1 MFCPIRKHGSSRW
14 SEITICRQPCF
25 AFQYGNNV
33 VRLLKEHRG
42 QRKGEAERARG
53 KRVDAGVIA
62 NTEPLDSVES
72 SEEEEMKD
80 DGIICKIC

>member
-1 MFCPIRKHGSSRW
+1 MKILRKLPENISNAQADQSMNKALI
-14 SEITICRQPCF
+14 S
-25 AFQYGNNV
+25 
-33 VRLLKEHRG
+33 LLKEHRE
-42 QRKGEAERARG
+42 QRKGEAKRARG

>member
-1 MFCPIRKHGSSRW
+1 MKILRKLPENISNAQADQSMNKALI
-14 SEITICRQPCF
+14 S
-25 AFQYGNNV
+25 
-33 VRLLKEHRG
+33 LLEEHRG
-42 QRKGEAERARG
+42 QRKGEAKRARG

-80 DGIICKIC
+80 DGIISKIC

>member
-1 MFCPIRKHGSSRW
+1 MKILRKLPENISNAQADQSMNKALI
-14 SEITICRQPCF
+14 S
-25 AFQYGNNV
+25 
-33 VRLLKEHRG
+33 LLKEHRG
-42 QRKGEAERARG
+42 QRKGEAKRARG

-80 DGIICKIC
+80 DGTICKIC

>member
-1 MFCPIRKHGSSRW
+1 MKILRKFPENISNAQADQSMNKALI
-14 SEITICRQPCF
+14 S
-25 AFQYGNNV
+25 
-33 VRLLKEHRG
+33 LLKKHRG
-42 QRKGEAERARG
+42 QRKGEAKRARG

-62 NTEPLDSVES
+62 NTEPLDSVDS

>member
-1 MFCPIRKHGSSRW
+1 MKILRKLPENISNAQADQSMNKALI
-14 SEITICRQPCF
+14 S
-25 AFQYGNNV
+25 
-33 VRLLKEHRG
+33 LLKEHRG
-42 QRKGEAERARG
+42 QRQGEAKRARG

-80 DGIICKIC
+80 DGTICKIC

>member
-1 MFCPIRKHGSSRW
+1 MKILRKFPENISNAQADQSMNKALI
-14 SEITICRQPCF
+14 S
-25 AFQYGNNV
+25 
-33 VRLLKEHRG
+33 LLKEHRG
-42 QRKGEAERARG
+42 QRKGEAKRARG